1 MNKNAL
7 LSMMQLYGDTGG
19 KLAKYLNIAR
29 TTFSAKLNETNG
41 AEFTQNEIKLIK
53 NKYNLCAEQI
63 DFIFFSQVCLIKTH
77 MTGML
82 DYGSEVRAM
91 DKKVENIKA
100 LQAELDRRT
109 AVEKLAEKMIIEGK
123 FAEAKELLDT
133 LDDDKNVFYLC
144 NGQKEDCKKR
154 TCYMNGDKSDHTCFW
169 TRDVRYAKNFEK
181 NKDVVAEDVY
191 YEKRDRLKQ

>member
-1 MNKNAL
+1 
-7 LSMMQLYGDTGG
+7 
-19 KLAKYLNIAR
+19 
-29 TTFSAKLNETNG
+29 
-41 AEFTQNEIKLIK
+41 
-53 NKYNLCAEQI
+53 
-63 DFIFFSQVCLIKTH
+63 
-77 MTGML
+77 
-82 DYGSEVRAM
+82 M
-91 DKKVENIKA
+91 DKKVKEITE

-109 AVEKLAEKMIIEGK
+109 AVEKLAEKMIIDGK

-133 LDDDKNVFYLC
+133 LDDDKIVRYLC

-191 YEKRDRLKQ
+191 YEKRARSKFQ